1 METEVLRDTETLSQ
15 RHRERHIQR
24 PKGRGKN
31 TDSWKEVQ
39 IKGKQRQV
47 HTARHRDDGAL
58 KETDIRTHGGR
69 TAEKQKE
76 TQERARKVDMD
87 TEQKRDRNGVTDTY
101 AQRDLGTQT
110 PRERYEGTPTE
121 MRRPECAERER
132 ETV

>member
-15 RHRERHIQR
+15 RHRERDIQR

-69 TAEKQKE
+69 TEETQKG

-87 TEQKRDRNGVTDTY
+87 TEQKRQKQGYRHICTERPGDTDTKG
-101 AQRDLGTQT
+101 D
-110 PRERYEGTPTE
+110 RYEGTPTE

-132 ETV
+132 